1 MGMKGPLVG
10 STALLVLFAASA
22 GAQEEVA
29 TDRKE
34 AKAPK
39 SVEDVYQEQHALF
52 GRRFV
57 LETGVTYTHSERNRL
72 VLNGFLALN
81 TIFLGEI
88 AVDSVKSDILTFD
101 ITGRYGVS
109 DRLQLDLN
117 APFVARRTEYRAT
130 GLDGDATTASTAT
143 VDDSNVGDVSA
154 GLNYRLLD
162 EQPGRPDVVLNM
174 RLKGPT
180 GEHPYGVETVT
191 DPNNSNLEFPK
202 ELPTGNGVWALTTGL
217 SFIKTVDPAILF
229 ANIGYTYNKPEDFDD
244 ISSDDG
250 DQPGEVD
257 LGDSVQFGLG
267 TAFALNREM
276 SISLSY
282 SQRVSDDTE
291 TKLDGGSWSEV
302 PGSDANAATM
312 NFGVTYALG
321 ERTSLLTNIGAGL
334 TDDASDMTV
343 SVKVPYTF

>member
-1 MGMKGPLVG
+1 MKVRLPASVALLLL
-10 STALLVLFAASA
+10 STATV
-22 GAQEEVA
+22 GAQEA
-29 TDRKE
+29 ADRKP
-34 AKAPK
+34 KAAK

-57 LETGVTYTHSERNRL
+57 LETGITYTHSERNRL
-72 VLNGFLALN
+72 ILNGFLALN

-88 AVDSVKSDILTFD
+88 AVDSVKSDIMTFD

-109 DRLQLDLN
+109 DRLQVDVN

-130 GLDGDATTASTAT
+130 GADGDATAESEAT
-143 VDDSNVGDVSA
+143 VDDSNVGDVSM

-162 EQPGRPDVVLNM
+162 ERPGRPDTVFNL
-174 RLKGPT
+174 RIKGPT

-191 DPNNSNLEFPK
+191 DPGNSNLQYPK

-244 ISSDDG
+244 ISSADG

-282 SQRVSDDTE
+282 SQRISDETE
-291 TKLDGGSWSEV
+291 TKLDGGSRREV
-302 PGSDANAATM
+302 SGSDANAATM

-334 TDDASDMTV
+334 TDDAPDMSI

>member
-1 MGMKGPLVG
+1 MGGKGLLAG
-10 STALLVLFAASA
+10 GAALLLFYTVTA
-22 GAQEEVA
+22 GAQEVA
-29 TDRKE
+29 DKE
-34 AKAPK
+34 PKAAK

-72 VLNGFLALN
+72 ILNGFLALN

-88 AVDSVKSDILTFD
+88 AVDSVKSDIMTFD
-101 ITGRYGVS
+101 ITGRYGLS
-109 DRLQLDLN
+109 DRTQLDLN
-117 APFVARRTEYRAT
+117 APFVSRRTEYRAT
-130 GLDGDATTASTAT
+130 GVDGDATTESGAT
-143 VDDSNVGDVSA
+143 VDNSNLGDISL

-162 EQPGRPDVVLNM
+162 EQPGRPDMVLNL

-191 DPNNSNLEFPK
+191 DPDNSNLEYPE
-202 ELPTGNGVWALTTGL
+202 ELPTGNGVWAVTTGL

-244 ISSDDG
+244 ISSADG
-250 DQPGEVD
+250 DQPGEVN
-257 LGDSVQFGLG
+257 LGDSFQWGVG

-282 SQRVSDDTE
+282 SQRLSDETE
-291 TKLDGGSWSEV
+291 TKLDGGDWSEV
-302 PGSDANAATM
+302 PGSDGNAATM

-321 ERTSLLTNIGAGL
+321 ERTSLITNIGAGL
-334 TDDASDMTV
+334 TDDAPDMSV
-343 SVKVPYTF
+343 SIKVPYTF